1 MDSPIGEAKAS
12 RWDSSC
18 TITAVDDKDKTMPS
32 TSEACQVLP
41 KAMARAQMMAEDITT
56 CSAPAPNTHRRIAH
70 RRSAELQPDHEH
82 QEQHAQ
88 IGQGRQALTSR
99 EGELCRARARCRS
112 GQPKVLVHLYQ
123 KGMD

>member
-1 MDSPIGEAKAS
+1 MDCPIGEAKAS

-41 KAMARAQMMAEDITT
+41 KAMARAQMMAEDSTT

-70 RRSAELQPDHEH
+70 RRSAESSSP
-82 QEQHAQ
+82 
-88 IGQGRQALTSR
+88 IMNIRNSTPRS
-99 EGELCRARARCRS
+99 ARADKPSPRGKVNFAS
-112 GQPKVLVHLYQ
+112 QGQVSTHKPSP
-123 KGMD
+123 